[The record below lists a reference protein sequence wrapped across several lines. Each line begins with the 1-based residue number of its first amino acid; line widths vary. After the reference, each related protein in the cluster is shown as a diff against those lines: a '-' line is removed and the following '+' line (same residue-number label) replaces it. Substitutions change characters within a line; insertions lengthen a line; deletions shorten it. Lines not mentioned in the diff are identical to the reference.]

1 MGYHFHAYDDERSK
15 GEYMK
20 YKSIFSFAF
29 LLLGCAF
36 MSAAVYAE
44 PVVKDR
50 SDIAGSWALEKTSLK
65 KDGKNGNKEVAT
77 WVFHTDGTVVIS
89 GYNKFLKKDT
99 EFTKSYEIDEDST
112 IHIKDNLGTN
122 KYRVVEK
129 GDHEMILKG
138 PYGYYFFEK
147 N

>member
-1 MGYHFHAYDDERSK
+1 
-15 GEYMK
+15 MK
-20 YKSIFSFAF
+20 YRNVFGLVF
-29 LLLGCAF
+29 LLLGCVF
-36 MSAAVYAE
+36 ISAAAYAE

-50 SDIAGSWALEKTSLK
+50 SDIAGTWALEMTAPK
-65 KDGKNGNKEVAT
+65 KDGKNSNKEVST
-77 WVFHTDGTVVIS
+77 WDFHADGTVVIS

-99 EFTKSYEIDEDST
+99 EFTKSYEIVEDSV

-129 GDHEMILKG
+129 GNSDMILKG